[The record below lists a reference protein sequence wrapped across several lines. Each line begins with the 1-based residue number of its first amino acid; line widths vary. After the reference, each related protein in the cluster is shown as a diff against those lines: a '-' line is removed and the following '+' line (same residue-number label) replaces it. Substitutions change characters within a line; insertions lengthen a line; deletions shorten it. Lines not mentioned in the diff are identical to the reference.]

1 MKLLLALLFLV
12 PLEASAAYD
21 ANGVPLGA
29 PEKAII
35 GKFPSAYCRPLQ
47 WSSDAAD
54 RRCDDAKVVVGGVPG
69 RITFYLKQDKVQAFD
84 LRFESRD
91 AERLVNFLKQRYGA
105 PADETRETIEGKA
118 GGALY
123 KVQWHKGE
131 EQAVLTAQA
140 EKRRGGSII
149 VWRGNFEEEIYRIR

>member
-1 MKLLLALLFLV
+1 MTFLLALLFL
-12 PLEASAAYD
+12 ASPAAWATYD

-29 PEKAII
+29 SEKAII

-54 RRCDDAKVVVGGVPG
+54 RRCDDAKVVLGGVPG

-91 AERLVNFLKQRYGA
+91 AERLVNFLRQRYGA

-131 EQAVLTAQA
+131 EQAVLTAQGD
-140 EKRRGGSII
+140 KRRGSII

>member
-1 MKLLLALLFLV
+1 MKFLLALLFLAA
-12 PLEASAAYD
+12 PAAWAAYD

-54 RRCDDAKVVVGGVPG
+54 RRCDDGKVLFGGVNG

-91 AERLVNFLKQRYGA
+91 AERLVSFLKQRFGP
-105 PADETRETIEGKA
+105 PAAETREAIEGKA

-123 KVQWHKGE
+123 KVQWHRGE
-131 EQAVLTAQA
+131 EQAVLTAQG
-140 EKRRGGSII
+140 EKRRASII

>member
-1 MKLLLALLFLV
+1 MRFLLVLLFLA
-12 PLEASAAYD
+12 PAAARAAYD

-35 GKFPSAYCRPLQ
+35 GKFPSAFCRPLQ

-84 LRFESRD
+84 LRFEGQD

-105 PADETRETIEGKA
+105 PAAETKEAIQGKA

-123 KVQWHKGE
+123 KVQWHRGE
-131 EQAVLTAQA
+131 DQAVLTAQG
-140 EKRRGGSII
+140 EKRRGSII
-149 VWRGNFEEEIYRIR
+149 VWRGNFEEEIYRVR